1 MRDSA
6 ENVDRPG
13 GGSTLSSTG
22 SSGSSHLH
30 TLEELS
36 PRLLNER

>member
-6 ENVDRPG
+6 EDGDRPG
-13 GGSTLSSTG
+13 GGATLSSTG
-22 SSGSSHLH
+22 SRGSSNLR